1 MFYICCTDI
10 QYLPE
15 DYQDGS
21 KDVGDRTNFNIS
33 VFCGFIVWIVC
44 IYYDSINDYNHKVQ
58 M

>member
-21 KDVGDRTNFNIS
+21 KHVGVTTNLTLVYF
-33 VFCGFIVWIVC
+33 VVL
-44 IYYDSINDYNHKVQ
+44 
-58 M
+58 